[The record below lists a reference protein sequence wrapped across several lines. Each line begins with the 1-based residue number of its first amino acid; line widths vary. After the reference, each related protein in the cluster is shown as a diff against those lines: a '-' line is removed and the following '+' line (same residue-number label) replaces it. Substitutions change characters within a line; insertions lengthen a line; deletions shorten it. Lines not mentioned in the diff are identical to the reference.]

1 MQAGMSDN
9 GFIVLLDKFGI
20 DVPLLCIQMVNFVL
34 VAYLLYRFGIRS
46 VLRVMEERN
55 KRISDG
61 LEYAKKMEA
70 ELGNIETKRSELISE
85 ASSQADKIISSAKDL
100 ATELADKQR
109 VESKKMAEE
118 MFAKAQADIATERKV
133 AFAGLKGE
141 LKDLVIEATQ
151 CALQREL
158 SDVEKSKYGQ
168 YAAEVLMKTA

>member
-1 MQAGMSDN
+1 MSDN

-61 LEYAKKMEA
+61 LEYTKKMET
-70 ELGNIETKRSELISE
+70 ELGNIEAKRSELISE
-85 ASSQADKIISSAKDL
+85 ASSQADEIISSAKDL
-100 ATELADKQR
+100 AAEFADKQR
-109 VESKKMAEE
+109 MESKKMVEE
-118 MFAKAQADIATERKV
+118 MFAKAKANIATDRKI

-141 LKDLVIEATQ
+141 FKDLIIEAAQ

-158 SDVEKSKYGQ
+158 SDIEKFKYGQ
-168 YAAEVLMKTA
+168 HAAEVLTKTA